1 MDDVSRT
8 QSFTSTDHSTSKMGK
23 ASIKYPPP
31 QGDSVETLQVEERRQ
46 QMNEYPE
53 GGREA
58 WLAVAGATACLVV
71 SFGWVNVIGVFQEYY
86 QSHQLHDY
94 TPSEIAWIPSLQIF
108 FMFAGGIFAGK
119 VFDDFGPRYL
129 LVGGTFL
136 HVLGLMMTSIS
147 KTYYQILLS
156 QAVCSAIGASMVFSP
171 AFSSVS
177 TWFLKKRGAALGIVA
192 AGSSLGGIV
201 FPVLIINLLPRVGF
215 GWTLRCCAF
224 VILALLLFANFA
236 LTSRIKPTKRP
247 LEFAAF
253 VRPLREPA
261 FALWTISVFFFYWGM
276 FVPFTF
282 IVAHATAHGM
292 SPHLAQYLVCILNA
306 TSLFGRTVPNAIADK
321 VGHFNVMIV
330 MGALTSIL
338 ILALWLPST
347 GNVPIILF
355 ASLFGISSGAGI
367 SLTPALCAKLSPI
380 RDIGV
385 RSGTVFTIS
394 AFAGLTGSPIGGA
407 IISRSQGSFTN
418 AIAFGGT
425 ACAIGTMLFVAT
437 RVAFVG
443 WKPEKV

>member
-1 MDDVSRT
+1 MENND
-8 QSFTSTDHSTSKMGK
+8 TS
-23 ASIKYPPP
+23 PP
-31 QGDSVETLQVEERRQ
+31 QEDSAKALQTEERVQ
-46 QMNEYPE
+46 QVDAYPE
-53 GGREA
+53 GGPTA
-58 WLAVAGATACLVV
+58 WLAVAGATACLFV

-86 QSHQLHDY
+86 QSHQLRDY
-94 TPSEIAWIPSLQIF
+94 SPSDIAWIPSLQIF

-119 VFDDFGPRYL
+119 VFDDYGPRYL
-129 LVGGTFL
+129 LIAGTFL
-136 HVLGLMMTSIS
+136 HVFGLMMTSIS

-156 QAVCSAIGASMVFSP
+156 QAVCSATGASLVFSP

-192 AGSSLGGIV
+192 AGSSLGGVV
-201 FPVLIINLLPRVGF
+201 FPALIINLLPRVGF
-215 GWTLRCCAF
+215 GWTIRCCAF
-224 VILALLLFANFA
+224 LILALLLFANFA
-236 LTSRIKPTKRP
+236 LTSRIKPQKRKM
-247 LEFAAF
+247 EFAAF

-261 FALWTISVFFFYWGM
+261 FALWTVSVFFFYWGM

-282 IVAHATAHGM
+282 IVADATAHGM

-338 ILALWLPST
+338 ILGLWLPSS
-347 GNVPIILF
+347 GNAPIIVF
-355 ASLFGISSGAGI
+355 AALFGVSSGAGI

-385 RSGTVFTIS
+385 RTGTVFTIS

-407 IISRSQGSFTN
+407 IISRSGGSFTN

-425 ACAIGTMLFVAT
+425 FCAVGTILFVAT
-437 RVAFVG
+437 RIAFVG
-443 WKPEKV
+443 WKPAKI